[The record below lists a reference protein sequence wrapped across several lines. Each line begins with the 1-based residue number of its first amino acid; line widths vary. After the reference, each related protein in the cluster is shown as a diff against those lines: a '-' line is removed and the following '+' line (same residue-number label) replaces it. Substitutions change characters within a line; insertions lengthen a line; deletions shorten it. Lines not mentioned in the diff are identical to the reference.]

1 MNQIYFADAYEFQE
15 KYEAG
20 VINWWLIDEDG
31 QDNDLFSELDRFDS
45 FPSFNNLSFEDIM
58 NKRFLKCKKSDN
70 SLSFILKNDTYNEN
84 IINQNAACIRANNDK
99 NYVNWEMNLSKT
111 HEDSGDK
118 TTCID
123 SIFKQESNILDNWD
137 IQNQSN
143 SFEEIVNHKE
153 VIWSDQEESIVKE
166 KTSSISHEFE
176 EANEIEE
183 VNSKILEAA
192 KEINTDKIPFKRW
205 GKNKDKLAFKMLQ
218 DIWKESSLDVEKF
231 IKADESEIID
241 EYAQIFI
248 NELYSGIIEKIANE
262 FGWVRRPIYL
272 FHRFKKILSQAS
284 ILSVREVKFLKQL
297 LSNNSSQPIDYAL
310 IEFHFPCKSKSATL
324 NIILYHKT
332 TLILFDSFN
341 YTIYIP

>member
-20 VINWWLIDEDG
+20 VIKWWPIDEDC
-31 QDNDLFSELDRFDS
+31 QDDDLFSELDHFGC
-45 FPSFNNLSFEDIM
+45 FPSFNNLSFEDIIS
-58 NKRFLKCKKSDN
+58 KRFLKCKNSDN

-84 IINQNAACIRANNDK
+84 IINQNAACIRANNEK
-99 NYVNWEMNLSKT
+99 IYENWEMNLSKT

-118 TTCID
+118 TTCIN
-123 SIFKQESNILDNWD
+123 SIFKQESYILDNWD
-137 IQNQSN
+137 IQNWSN

-153 VIWSDQEESIVKE
+153 VIWSNQEESIVE
-166 KTSSISHEFE
+166 KPRISHEFE

-183 VNSKILEAA
+183 VNSGILKAA

-218 DIWKESSLDVEKF
+218 DIWKESGIDVEKF

-262 FGWVRRPIYL
+262 FGWMRRPIYL

-297 LSNNSSQPIDYAL
+297 LSDNSSQPIDYAL

-324 NIILYHKT
+324 NIILHHRTAFIY
-332 TLILFDSFN
+332 FDSFN